1 MVTCTNSV
9 PNYKLCELGKF
20 EFLKLLLLMSFLI
33 FLVDKTIRSI
43 SYG

>member
-1 MVTCTNSV
+1 MIKCRNSV

-20 EFLKLLLLMSFLI
+20 EFLKLFVLMSFLI
-33 FLVDKTIRSI
+33 SLVDKAVSI